1 MNCSSSTQRG
11 LYDTRLA
18 RATMGGSSCSGV
30 RGLKQEQEQE
40 QEQQQHQQQQQQQQ
54 AQFSMQQ
61 QRTSC
66 MRAAA

>member
-30 RGLKQEQEQE
+30 RGLEQE
-40 QEQQQHQQQQQQQQ
+40 QEQQQEQHHHQQQQ